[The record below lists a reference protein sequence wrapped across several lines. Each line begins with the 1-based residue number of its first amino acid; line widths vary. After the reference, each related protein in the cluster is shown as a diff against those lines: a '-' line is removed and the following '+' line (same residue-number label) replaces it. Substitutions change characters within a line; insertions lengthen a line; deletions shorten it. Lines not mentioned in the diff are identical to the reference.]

1 MLSLSLI
8 GPALIG
14 LLGLSF
20 IGSLDFSPLGLLGLS
35 FIESLGFS
43 PLDLLG
49 LSLIGLLG
57 LGLIASLAL
66 SHIGSLG
73 LNLIGLLG
81 LSLIGLITLSPLS
94 FLNLGLVRSLRLWS
108 PFSLLTSSSTTL
120 PWGRRTRCRSHHP
133 SQCPRHRPSFTDSA
147 HHPPVF
153 SLAPADCRGSLTPLY
168 CPWCEAHY
176 TFLGRS
182 NHCLRAPTNN
192 SCPGTSTYMCVV
204 SGTSLGRSNHC
215 QLSPQ
220 VRQHNKSFNINQ
232 LQSDPICSSQ
242 HDYSSN

>member
-1 MLSLSLI
+1 LASVSSAHF
-8 GPALIG
+8 GFG
-14 LLGLSF
+14 L
-20 IGSLDFSPLGLLGLS
+20 
-35 FIESLGFS
+35 
-43 PLDLLG
+43 
-49 LSLIGLLG
+49 
-57 LGLIASLAL
+57 
-66 SHIGSLG
+66 
-73 LNLIGLLG
+73 
-81 LSLIGLITLSPLS
+81 
-94 FLNLGLVRSLRLWS
+94 RSL
-108 PFSLLTSSSTTL
+108 FL
-120 PWGRRTRCRSHHP
+120 PPPRPLCRGGEEQGVGRAHHP

-242 HDYSSN
+242 HPQLRLQLQLIYQQKQLNQHQHTTQHTISNNFNKQH